1 MGGLAMEKKAKILL
15 IDDDV
20 DFVEATKT
28 ILESKPYQVIV
39 AYEGNEGLRK
49 AREGNPDLILL
60 DIIMPVKDGFTV
72 AEQLKK
78 DPQLSKIPVLMLTAF
93 AAKTGETTLAVSRG
107 LTLET
112 EDYIDKP
119 ISPEE
124 LLARVDKQLKKA
136 DS

>member
-1 MGGLAMEKKAKILL
+1 MTEKPRILL

-28 ILESKPYQVIV
+28 VLESKPYEVITS
-39 AYEGNEGLRK
+39 YDGDDGLRK
-49 AREGNPDLILL
+49 AKEENPDLIIL
-60 DIIMPVKDGFTV
+60 DIIMPVKDGFST

-78 DPQLSKIPVLMLTAF
+78 DAELKKIPVIMLTSYAERG
-93 AAKTGETTLAVSRG
+93 GESSIAMSGG

-119 ISPEE
+119 VSPEE
-124 LLARVDKQLKKA
+124 LLKRVEKYLKRA
-136 DS
+136 GFDVS